1 MEYRHSIKKL
11 LLSNLILLIALV
23 SGILVS
29 GFISNQARTRKME
42 TIRRDDKAIQE
53 LANNLT
59 LYKESYQQWLKD
71 GTVASLMHF
80 QDCSATIV
88 NATDASKKLFILTND
103 MLLYSRTISQ
113 ISQAL
118 EKLVSEQ
125 LVGHRNE
132 KESFDVLQL
141 VDFGFSQLLSQ
152 GNALVGAYIQYSGNR
167 FSNISLDF
175 QRYSLIQAILQ
186 VILTLI
192 ILIPLACLSIDF
204 IRRLEKIDRASE
216 ALAKGAWDT
225 EDLQLSRYE
234 EFGNVADAFNHMKKE
249 IKKNINAM
257 EKTLEAQ
264 KELAEQKQLVQET
277 RFRMLQAQI
286 NPHFLFNTLNMI
298 VHSIQADQKE
308 KATKLVLST
317 SSLLRQAID
326 LQDGE
331 ISLHQE
337 LQLLDNYITIQKE
350 RTEGR
355 IAFHLDVFDC
365 PNVTIPPFTL
375 QPLIE
380 NALKHGLHDQTQGGL
395 VEVHVFEDEDCG
407 AFIIIHDNGIGFD
420 IQILNHLS
428 HSQKTFHGI
437 LDTVERLKAHHHNSD
452 IISFSSS
459 AQGTTVKIH
468 LLGATHDVSY
478 TCS

>member
-1 MEYRHSIKKL
+1 MEHRHSIKKL
-11 LLSNLILLIALV
+11 LLGNLILLITLV
-23 SGILVS
+23 FGILVS
-29 GFISNQARTRKME
+29 ESISNQVRTHQME
-42 TIRRDDKAIQE
+42 TIRHDDKTIQE
-53 LANNLT
+53 LATDLSI
-59 LYKESYQQWLKD
+59 YEESYQQWLRD
-71 GTVASLMHF
+71 GTEASLMHF

-88 NATDASKKLFILTND
+88 NAIDASQNLFILTND

-132 KESFDVLQL
+132 KEAFDVLQL
-141 VDFGFSQLLSQ
+141 VGFGFSQLLSQ

-167 FSNISLDF
+167 FSHISLIF
-175 QRYSLIQAILQ
+175 QRYSRIQATLQ
-186 VILTLI
+186 LILTLI
-192 ILIPLACLSIDF
+192 ILIPLLCLSIDF
-204 IRRLEKIDRASE
+204 TQRLEKIDRASE

-225 EDLQLSRYE
+225 EDLKLSRYE

-249 IKKNINAM
+249 IRKNINAM
-257 EKTLEAQ
+257 EKALEAQ

-298 VHSIQADQKE
+298 VHSIQTDQKE

-317 SSLLRQAID
+317 SNLLRQAID

-355 IAFHLDVFDC
+355 ISFHLDVYDC

-375 QPLIE
+375 QPLVE
-380 NALKHGLHDQTQGGL
+380 NALKHGLRDQTQGGL

-428 HSQKTFHGI
+428 HSQNSCHGL
-437 LDTVERLKAHHHNSD
+437 LDTIERLKTHHHNSD
-452 IISFSSS
+452 IITFASN
-459 AQGTTVKIH
+459 AKGTTIKIH
-468 LLGATHDVSY
+468 LLGATP
-478 TCS
+478 